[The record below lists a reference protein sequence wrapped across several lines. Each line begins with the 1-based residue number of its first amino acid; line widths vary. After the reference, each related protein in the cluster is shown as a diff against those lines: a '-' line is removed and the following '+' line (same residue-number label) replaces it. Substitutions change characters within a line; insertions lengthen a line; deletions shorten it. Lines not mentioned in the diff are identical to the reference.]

1 MRRERARRCAGPA
14 GRATAGILAAALTIT
29 ACGGNADDDPDRD
42 DARLYTAV
50 LRAVA
55 PGDTSVVPKVIY
67 VELLG
72 DAELTIEDQ
81 ALVVNAFHSPTTVRF
96 VDERDEAIDDVP
108 QPHVRRDGVLV
119 TLTSAT
125 VTDDVATVKA
135 TRYVSETDERTVCL
149 DLQERDRTWTV
160 TSTRPC

>member
-1 MRRERARRCAGPA
+1 MRREPARRCAGPA
-14 GRATAGILAAALTIT
+14 GRATAGILFAALTIT

-55 PGDTSVVPKVIY
+55 PGDATGMPKTIY
-67 VELLG
+67 VELAG

-81 ALVVNAFHSPTTVRF
+81 ALVVNAFRSPTTVRF

-119 TLTSAT
+119 TLSSAKATDDGAT
-125 VTDDVATVKA
+125 VTA
-135 TRYVSETDERTVCL
+135 TRYVNAADERTLCV
-149 DLQERDRTWTV
+149 DLQHQGQAWTV
-160 TSTRPC
+160 TATRPC